1 MSRNV
6 DNKRPLTINL
16 TIPFLLLFFLS
27 LTPMFSCIVPI
38 PSPYFEEK
46 NMLVVISRNRI
57 FMRERMLKK
66 KWKKKGLRFQFHTD
80 EVFTVAKSPCCFG
93 LSKCHLEDHYRIFGQ
108 CFWKDC
114 STLCFCWHFHQNQNC
129 GTDWRRLQKQAGIY
143 AITNF
148 CRYDGAS

>member
-16 TIPFLLLFFLS
+16 TIPFLLLFFKPDTNVQLYS
-27 LTPMFSCIVPI
+27 AHTKSILWRKKHAGGNKQKQNIH
-38 PSPYFEEK
+38 
-46 NMLVVISRNRI
+46 
-57 FMRERMLKK
+57 ERKDVKK
-66 KWKKKGLRFQFHTD
+66 KVKKTGLRFQFHTD